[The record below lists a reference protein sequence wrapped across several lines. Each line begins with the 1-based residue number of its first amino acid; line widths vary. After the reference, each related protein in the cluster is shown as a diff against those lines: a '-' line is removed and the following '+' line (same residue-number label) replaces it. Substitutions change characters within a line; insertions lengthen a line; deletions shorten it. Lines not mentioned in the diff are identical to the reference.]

1 MKTTVYLM
9 TCIIMLFGLMGCVTF
24 NQALYDIEL
33 QEVERPAQA
42 KERYGEQKIATTQE
56 AGVNKYVFE
65 DDMVR
70 VLWLPT
76 TDAIHFSLTN
86 KTSHSIKIIWDEAAY
101 VDVNGSSQRVMHSGV
116 KYIDRNNPQPP
127 TIVVRNGSV
136 EDLVFPTDNVYY
148 SSGQYGGWR
157 ETPLFPSS
165 AYSVEDLNTKVEPYR
180 NKTFQVLLPLQIED
194 VVNEYI
200 FVFNIRNIE
209 IK

>member
-1 MKTTVYLM
+1 MRSTVYLLM
-9 TCIIMLFGLMGCVTF
+9 GIIVLSVLMGCASV
-24 NQALYDIEL
+24 QAQYDIEL

-42 KERYGEQKIATTQE
+42 KERYGEQRIATTQE

-65 DDMVR
+65 DEMVK

-76 TDAIHFSLTN
+76 TDAVHFSLIN

-101 VDVNGSSQRVMHSGV
+101 VDISGSSHRVMHYGV

-127 TIVVRNGSV
+127 TIVVRNGSI
-136 EDLVFPTDNVYY
+136 EDLVFPTENVYY
-148 SSGQYGGWR
+148 SSGKYGGWR
-157 ETPLFPSS
+157 ELPLFPSS
-165 AYSVEDLNTKVEPYR
+165 GYSADELNSKIEPYR
-180 NKTFQVLLPLQIED
+180 NKSFQVLLPLQIED

-200 FVFNIRNIE
+200 FVFNIKNIQ